1 MRYANIQRAFSLIL
15 RILSLNSYARYYR
28 SFKYCN
34 KVLPVYL
41 IHRCIIPTLYFHEL
55 VTLYE
60 GLLMKVVG
68 IALIVYHANLAMVF
82 RHEHVNIAVQRVTVV
97 STADYLTDTLSFAS
111 HVMKLRKVVE
121 VVKAVDAQH
130 KTSSFS
136 TSVFSP

>member
-68 IALIVYHANLAMVF
+68 IALIVYHTNLALVF
-82 RHEHVNIAVQRVTVV
+82 RHEHVNISVQRISVI
-97 STADYLTDTLSFAS
+97 SAADYLAYTLGLAS
-111 HVMKLRKVVE
+111 HVMKFRKIIE
-121 VVKAVDAQH
+121 VMQ
-130 KTSSFS
+130 
-136 TSVFSP
+136 SVYT

>member
-1 MRYANIQRAFSLIL
+1 MRYANTQRAFSLIP

-28 SFKYCN
+28 SFKYRN

-82 RHEHVNIAVQRVTVV
+82 RHEHVNIAVQRGII
-97 STADYLTDTLSFAS
+97 SQI
-111 HVMKLRKVVE
+111 R
-121 VVKAVDAQH
+121 
-130 KTSSFS
+130 
-136 TSVFSP
+136 

>member
-55 VTLYE
+55 VNLYE

-68 IALIVYHANLAMVF
+68 IALIVYHTNLALVF
-82 RHEHVNIAVQRVTVV
+82 RHEHVNITIQWITVV
-97 STADYLTDTLSFAS
+97 STADYLTYTLSLAS
-111 HVMKLRKVVE
+111 HIMKLRKVVE
-121 VVKAVDAQH
+121 VVKTVDAQH
-130 KTSSFS
+130 KPSSFS